1 MIKIENISYSYPGN
15 NTQVLNNVSCEFRRG
30 KVTAITGANGCGK
43 TTLMKIV
50 TGVLRPDSGSVMFC
64 EKDGSA
70 AVDIADKSLS
80 EIGKLAGFVYQDPTR
95 QLFCET
101 VFDEIAYG
109 LRERAG
115 HEHGSNGGMDDITER
130 VKSSM
135 KYFRLEGRE
144 NDYPGTM
151 SQGEKQRVMLA
162 AITALDT
169 EYVILDEPTSGL
181 DSDGCQKLGELLRDM
196 AARGIAVAIVSH
208 EKTFI
213 EKYADIEINM
223 EQINIREP
231 AHAPAC
237 KTDSEKKAPL
247 IESLDTRSRMF
258 ASMCFVMASLFTEN
272 ILMLLSILVIMGI
285 ILVAGG
291 VGKVQTFN
299 RIKAML
305 GLSVSI
311 FLLQCIFDRKGNAVL
326 TAGGFTL
333 VTEHGLQ
340 MGAVVAL
347 RLLILT
353 FTALLMISGS
363 MRDCLAGLTKMH
375 VPYEIVFMVM
385 AALKFLPILKEE
397 SIDVMNAARMRGA
410 SFDSLSVTGRLKFY
424 LKLAIPITA
433 GAIRR
438 AERMNIAMAARGFR
452 TKPSRTSMYSVRM
465 KKCDWVF
472 MSVMLLL
479 TVMLLIVF

>member
-1 MIKIENISYSYPGN
+1 MIKIENISYCYPGAEV
-15 NTQVLNNVSCEFRRG
+15 QALNSVSCEFKRG
-30 KVTAITGANGCGK
+30 QVTAVTGANGCGK

-50 TGVLRPDSGSVMFC
+50 TGVIKPDSGRILFC
-64 EKDGSA
+64 DENGQ
-70 AVDIADKSLS
+70 VEEETTGKSLS
-80 EIGKLAGFVYQDPTR
+80 EIGKLIGFVYQDPTR

-115 HEHGSNGGMDDITER
+115 ISAGGKQKNGADGKNTENEKKQAEIKER
-130 VKSSM
+130 VNAAM

-181 DSDGCQKLGELLRDM
+181 DSDGCRKLGELLRDL
-196 AARGIAVAIVSH
+196 AERGIAVAIVSH

-213 EKYADIEINM
+213 EKYADVEINI
-223 EQINIREP
+223 ERINIREP
-231 AHAPAC
+231 QRASARSETA
-237 KTDSEKKAPL
+237 EKKAPL
-247 IESLDTRSRMF
+247 IESLDARARMF

-272 ILMLLSILVIMGI
+272 ILMLLSILSIMCI
-285 ILVAGG
+285 VLVAGG
-291 VGKVQTFN
+291 VEKMQTLN

-311 FLLQCIFDRKGNAVL
+311 FLLQCIFDRKGDALL
-326 TAGGFTL
+326 TAGSMTI

-340 MGAVVAL
+340 MGAVVSL

-353 FTALLMISGS
+353 FTAILMMSGS
-363 MRDCLAGLTKMH
+363 MRDCLAGLTQMH

-397 SIDVMNAARMRGA
+397 STDVMNAARMRGA
-410 SFDSLSVTGRLKFY
+410 GVS
-424 LKLAIPITA
+424 A
-433 GAIRR
+433 GATLWSGLIR
-438 AERMNIAMAARGFR
+438 
-452 TKPSRTSMYSVRM
+452 
-465 KKCDWVF
+465 
-472 MSVMLLL
+472 
-479 TVMLLIVF
+479 